1 MNRTDRLVALVML
14 LQSRRVITAGELAA
28 HFEITERTV
37 YRDLAALGESGV
49 PILGEPGVGYSLMRG
64 YQLPPV
70 MFTPQEAAALVTSA
84 MLAEQMTDQ
93 SVRDP
98 VRTALGKL
106 TAILPADLQSSVH
119 RLQDT
124 MAVQS
129 RKPTAGPVPLSRIQA
144 AAAERRL
151 LRLHYR
157 GAARGEA
164 TEREVEPLGLVYYLE
179 QWHLIA
185 WCRLRKEAR
194 DFRVDRIL
202 KCEAL
207 PVQLPPRAGFD
218 LQSYIRTHQCPED
231 GTLVVIRVH
240 RILAETLRRYWGPAA
255 EETDSAGDWI
265 TFRLRTGSLAYLARW
280 LLSFGDKVIVIEP
293 DTLRAELVSAAEAAL
308 RHHTHSHT
316 DPNSAE
322 AEEKVAPP

>member
-14 LQSRRVITAGELAA
+14 LQSRRVITAAELAA

-106 TAILPADLQSSVH
+106 TAILPPDLQASVH
-119 RLQDT
+119 RLRDT
-124 MAVQS
+124 MSVQS
-129 RKPTAGPVPLSRIQA
+129 RKPAAGPVPLSRIQT

-157 GAARGEA
+157 GAARGA
-164 TEREVEPLGLVYYLE
+164 PTEREVEPLGLLYYLE

-218 LQSYIRTHQCPED
+218 LQSYIRTHHLCGEE
-231 GTLVVIRVH
+231 GTPVVIRVQ
-240 RILAETLRRYWGPAA
+240 RILTETLRRYWGPAA
-255 EETDSAGDWI
+255 EETDSTGDWI
-265 TFRLRTGSLAYLARW
+265 TFRLCTGSLEYLARW
-280 LLSFGDKVIVIEP
+280 LLSFGDKVTVIEP
-293 DTLRAELVSAAEAAL
+293 DALRAEIISAAETAL
-308 RHHTHSHT
+308 RHHAQT
-316 DPNSAE
+316 AGGK
-322 AEEKVAPP
+322 EKVAPP